1 MKLFS
6 IALIFL
12 LAGCS
17 SSEDTASKSDKTG
30 GDVSRESVF
39 DPMLESLDKAREVE
53 DVVMQQK
60 QQMDEALLRMEG
72 AVDDP
77 EE

>member
-12 LAGCS
+12 LAGCG
-17 SSEDTASKSDKTG
+17 SSEDTASKSNETG
-30 GDVSRESVF
+30 GEASRESVF
-39 DPMLESLDKAREVE
+39 DPMVESLDKAREVE

-72 AVDDP
+72 AADDP